1 MKRFFIVIGISII
14 SQVAMAQ
21 WTFTTSV
28 SKSGKCSGLEALGAN
43 IWAAIGHGV
52 SGQNN
57 FATKEQ
63 CEASRASFSGTY
75 SEGGCTTR
83 VITTPC
89 KGPAGALN
97 GVDIYGPSK
106 GSSFNSTN
114 PVNEINDWSN
124 NDMERMLALNPEFKS
139 KEPNNITTGDPAFDN
154 LIENMPYS
162 DEAFSGRMPRGSTH
176 IKTDDNITFIG
187 QPVKGNGIHV
197 PDDFTSKPFD
207 YGLGIWSSDD
217 LKPVELPQEAVR
229 LYGDI
234 NYVERKEGIAEK
246 VKTAISSLD
255 DRLDWYKAEDGN
267 VFQYMYTRWG
277 RENVMAGVDLWE
289 RYRVGERI
297 SNAWDKV
304 KEVAS
309 DPLGAWE
316 KKREEIVD
324 GINENKDEHIGS
336 GILFLLKPQN
346 QVMGENAQDT
356 YNTIKGSVNFVFKD
370 ISKSVDYAASGKV
383 PDYMKTIEKVGDD
396 MSGLAGR
403 VAERSAGTPNLSK
416 ITKPITDV
424 YRQPKEKQGKEISNI
439 TGKELKKRAK
449 STIKDSKYYKSS
461 KEKAIRLLD
470 PNHVITE

>member
-1 MKRFFIVIGISII
+1 MIVGISIV
-14 SQVAMAQ
+14 SQFAVAQ
-21 WTFTTSV
+21 WRFTVTI
-28 SKSGKCSGLEALGAN
+28 SKSGNCSGLDGAISVRVAESMAKHYN
-43 IWAAIGHGV
+43 E
-52 SGQNN
+52 
-57 FATKEQ
+57 K
-63 CEASRASFSGTY
+63 TY
-75 SEGGCTTR
+75 SSLQDCETFRAIANAPVSDDGCKIR
-83 VITTPC
+83 LIATPC
-89 KGPAGALN
+89 SGPGGAKG
-97 GVDIYGPSK
+97 GVDVFGVGK
-106 GSSFNSTN
+106 GTSFYSVNG
-114 PVNEINDWSN
+114 VNEINDWSN
-124 NDMERMLALNPEFKS
+124 DDMERMLALNPEFKS

-154 LIENMPYS
+154 LIVNMPYS

-176 IKTDDNITFIG
+176 IKTDDNITLIG

-207 YGLGIWSSDD
+207 YGLGVWSSDD
-217 LKPVELPQEAVR
+217 LKPVELPQETVR

-277 RENVMAGVDLWE
+277 KENVMAGVDLWE

-356 YNTIKGSVNFVFKD
+356 YNTIKGSVNFIFKD

-383 PDYMKTIEKVGDD
+383 PDYMKTIEKVGDEI
-396 MSGLAGR
+396 SGLAGR
-403 VAERSAGTPNLSK
+403 VAERSVGTPNLSK

-424 YRQPKEKQGKEISNI
+424 YRQPKEKQGKEIANI

-449 STIKDSKYYKSS
+449 STIKDSKYYKGS

-470 PNHVITE
+470 PSHVITE